1 MQLERYRI
9 ESELGRGAMAAVYK
23 VYDTRAERFAA
34 LKLLHRK
41 FFEDSSVR
49 ARFIQEAKTISRL
62 RHPAIV
68 PVLHAAQVGEDLFL
82 VMPLMAGGSLSDRLR
97 SGPLPA
103 DETVAVLDRIASA
116 LDYAH
121 EQGIV
126 HRDVKPDNILFDE
139 SGQAYLGD
147 FGVIKLVESN
157 LTLTGTGLIG
167 TPAYMSP
174 EQIQTAK
181 NIDGRSDIYSLG
193 VVLFEMVAGRIPY
206 DGDSEMAVA
215 MKHVNAPIPAV
226 RDFVRTADPEW
237 QPIIN
242 RAMAKMPSDRYQTGA
257 EMAADVRALVENQRA
272 PASAGKT
279 AAPPPRGPVA
289 GIIAAMAALLVL
301 GLVVVYL
308 LLRVD
313 DGPSAAATT
322 GPTVML
328 VEVVVT
334 PTDQPT
340 LPPTAA
346 ATEAPSAVPTKP
358 AATATTAA
366 TETAEASPTGTATT
380 GADQSTVRANANV
393 FTRLGPGMS
402 FPIVRALTQGQE
414 VPVVARNREG
424 AWYLVQL
431 GAQELAWVSADFV
444 TGPADGAAVPIA
456 ATIPA
461 PPRATATTTA
471 ATPLPQPTATI
482 SAGGGDGGDGG
493 GPVEP
498 GATNTPFVVPTNTP
512 FSLP

>member
-9 ESELGRGAMAAVYK
+9 EAELGRGAMAAVYK
-23 VYDTRAERFAA
+23 VYDTRAERYAA

-82 VMPLMAGGSLSDRLR
+82 VMPLMGGGSLSDRLR
-97 SGPLPA
+97 AGPLPLA
-103 DETVAVLDRIASA
+103 ETVAVLERIASA

-139 SGQAYLGD
+139 PGQAYLGD

-157 LTLTGTGLIG
+157 LTLTGTGLVG

-226 RDFVRTADPEW
+226 RDFVQTADPEW
-237 QPIIN
+237 QTIIN
-242 RAMAKMPSDRYQTGA
+242 RAMAKSPSDRYQTGA
-257 EMAADVRALVENQRA
+257 EMAADVRALAEGKRA
-272 PASAGKT
+272 PAT
-279 AAPPPRGPVA
+279 ARKASGAPSRGSVQR
-289 GIIAAMAALLVL
+289 IVAAMAALLVL
-301 GLVVVYL
+301 GLAVLYL
-308 LLRVD
+308 LWRPD
-313 DGPSAAATT
+313 DQSPPAPTA
-322 GPTVML
+322 GPTVIL

-334 PTDQPT
+334 PTGQPSSA
-340 LPPTAA
+340 PTEAA
-346 ATEAPSAVPTKP
+346 AEAPSPRP
-358 AATATTAA
+358 PTTAA
-366 TETAEASPTGTATT
+366 TTTTEPTTAPATATAT
-380 GADQSTVRANANV
+380 QPAPTESVAAGQWTVRANANV
-393 FTRLGPGMS
+393 FTRDGPGMN
-402 FPIVRALTQGQE
+402 FPVRRALNQGQE
-414 VPVVARNREG
+414 VPALARDRSG

-431 GAQELAWVSADFV
+431 GEREYAWVSADFV
-444 TGPADGAAVPIA
+444 TGPADAAEIG
-456 ATIPA
+456 
-461 PPRATATTTA
+461 RAH
-471 ATPLPQPTATI
+471 
-482 SAGGGDGGDGG
+482 
-493 GPVEP
+493 V
-498 GATNTPFVVPTNTP
+498 
-512 FSLP
+512 